1 MGKKN
6 RRTAFGESLAD
17 NSQSYMFYVD
27 RLTELAISMFRWENL
42 PETVD
47 ERFLELALFQ
57 KGSAVFFKDEVMGYL
72 CLTTLFNGGFD
83 VYNVP
88 RSRRAYAVNGY
99 QKQLNEDDS
108 VIIFNNRLRTN
119 SISVVKYYA
128 RQLWDMDRIMEVN
141 VRAQKTPVFLQG
153 TEAQRLT
160 LLNLYKEYDGNQPM
174 ICGDIDLDIGKVIRS
189 VRTDAPFVADKIQQL
204 KTQKWNEALTYLGIS
219 NLSYQKKERMV
230 SDEVIRNL
238 GGTIA
243 NRYSRLQARRDAAEK
258 INEMFGL
265 EIEVNFREDFREQ
278 DDEFILQG
286 ESGDNTATSMVTD
299 LRTNSAYPVERSGGG
314 KNE

>member
-1 MGKKN
+1 MSKKN
-6 RRTAFGESLAD
+6 RRTAFGESLVD

-42 PETVD
+42 PDSVD

-57 KGSAVFFKDEVMGYL
+57 KGAAVFFKDEVMGYL
-72 CLTTLFNGGFD
+72 ALTTLFSGGFD

-88 RSRRAYAVNGY
+88 RDRRAFAVNGY
-99 QKQLNEDDS
+99 QKQLTSDDS

-128 RQLWDMDRIMEVN
+128 RQLWDMDRVMEVN
-141 VRAQKTPVFLQG
+141 IRAQKTPVFMQG

-160 LLNLYKEYDGNQPM
+160 LLNLYKEFDGNQPM
-174 ICGDIDLDIGKVIRS
+174 ILGDNDLDIGQVIKS
-189 VRTDAPFVADKIQQL
+189 VKTDAPFVADKIQEL

-219 NLSYQKKERMV
+219 NLSFQKKERMV
-230 SDEVIRNL
+230 SDEVIRNM

-243 NRYSRLQARRDAAEK
+243 NRYSRLQARRDAADA
-258 INEMFGL
+258 INKMFGL
-265 EIEVNFREDFREQ
+265 DIEVNFREDFREQ
-278 DDEFILQG
+278 DDEFLLSG
-286 ESGDNTATSMVTD
+286 ESGDNKAISMITD
-299 LRTNSAYPVERSGGG
+299 LRTNSAYPAENSGGG